1 MKEKAL
7 THFEGFMNFI
17 REQGVMGLA
26 IGFILGGSVSKV
38 VTSLVQ
44 DIINPILGIA
54 LGATDTLAKSYFE
67 VSTVRIMWGHFL
79 SVVIDFAIISL
90 VVYFGFKVLGLDK
103 LDKKKDAK

>member
-26 IGFILGGSVSKV
+26 IGFVLGGSVSKV

-44 DIINPILGIA
+44 DIINPVLGIV
-54 LGATDTLAKSYFE
+54 LGANDGLAKASLE
-67 VSTVRIMWGHFL
+67 ISSIKIMWGHFL
-79 SVVIDFAIISL
+79 SVVIDFAIIAL
-90 VVYFGFKVLGLDK
+90 VVYFGFKVMGLDK